1 MKKPESVIFE
11 ELRKKHKYQEMFNC
25 NIGFWILNMGGNLTY
40 GDGKDSYDMSHLTEE
55 EVNELIEKSVEDKV
69 NYIFEKV
76 KDHKIILDLKPDCL
90 Y

>member
-1 MKKPESVIFE
+1 MEKFE
-11 ELRKKHKYQEMFNC
+11 RVRWELNPKTYVYQKMFNC
-25 NIGFWILNMGGNLTY
+25 YLGNWMLYSGKLTY
-40 GDGKDSYDMSHLTEE
+40 GDDNASYDMSHLTDREI
-55 EVNELIEKSVEDKV
+55 NDLIEKSVEDKV